1 MFVPGTGTSDPSR
14 SGPHGPRLT
23 CPALDEVQLTERLI
37 AFDTSTPEG
46 LRPALDFVEGWLEGC
61 GAAVERRTLR
71 DRDCILA
78 RVGTGSTRIIFNGH
92 IDVVPAHADQ
102 FRARIED
109 GRVYGRGAYDMKGAL
124 AAMMLAFSDLAKA
137 CDGAVVEL
145 IVVPDEERSEPG
157 PNCTEMLV
165 ADGLRADFVICGE
178 PTDMQV
184 GVQAKGVLMMRAEVE
199 GVAAHGST
207 PWLGR
212 SAILDGVEM
221 YRAISEL
228 PFATESTEL
237 FTQPSIN
244 LGRIVGG
251 DAINKVP
258 DDCRLDIDVRYLP
271 GQDPDDVLAQIRSVG
286 DWRVEVLVERPPAY
300 VDPEHRFVALLL
312 EAVGAYEPTAT
323 SVGRDGASDVVAFLE
338 VGVPA
343 VEFGPRGAGH
353 HGPAEY
359 VEAGCL
365 ASYRRALTDFAR
377 LVGHRG
383 VDTTAEVSAA

>member
-1 MFVPGTGTSDPSR
+1 M
-14 SGPHGPRLT
+14 
-23 CPALDEVQLTERLI
+23 QLTERLI
-37 AFDTSTPEG
+37 AFDTSTAVG
-46 LRPALDFVEGWLEGC
+46 LGPALDFVEGWLEGC
-61 GAAVERRTLR
+61 GATVERRTLNE
-71 DRDCILA
+71 RDCIVA
-78 RVGTGSTRIIFNGH
+78 RVGTGSTRLIFNGH
-92 IDVVPAHADQ
+92 VDVVPGRAEQ
-102 FRARIED
+102 FRARIAD

-124 AAMMLAFSDLAKA
+124 AAMMLAFSDLAKG
-137 CDGAVVEL
+137 CEGAVVEL

-184 GVQAKGVLMMRAEVE
+184 GVQAKGVLMMRAVVE

-212 SAILDGVEM
+212 SAILDGVKM
-221 YRAISEL
+221 YRAIAEL
-228 PFATESTEL
+228 PFATASTEL
-237 FTQPSIN
+237 FTRPSIN
-244 LGRIVGG
+244 LGRIQGG
-251 DAINKVP
+251 DAINKVA
-258 DDCRLDIDVRYLP
+258 DHCRLDIDVRYLP
-271 GQDPDDVLAQIRSVG
+271 GQDPNEVLAQIRSVG
-286 DWRVEVLVERPPAY
+286 DWRIEVLVERPPAY
-300 VDPEHRFVALLL
+300 VDPEHPFVALLL

-323 SVGRDGASDVVAFLE
+323 SVGRDGASDVVAFLQ

-377 LVGHRG
+377 LAGRRG
-383 VDTTAEVSAA
+383 AGAAAEVSAA

>member
-1 MFVPGTGTSDPSR
+1 M
-14 SGPHGPRLT
+14 
-23 CPALDEVQLTERLI
+23 DEVQLTERLI

-61 GAAVERRTLR
+61 GAAVERRTLG
-71 DRDCILA
+71 DRDCVLA
-78 RVGTGSTRIIFNGH
+78 RVGSGSTHIIFNGH
-92 IDVVPAHADQ
+92 IDVVPGHADQ
-102 FRARIED
+102 FHARIED

-124 AAMMLAFSDLAKA
+124 AAMMLAFSDLAKG
-137 CDGAVVEL
+137 CDGTVVEL

-157 PNCTEMLV
+157 PNCTELLV

-237 FTQPSIN
+237 FAQPSIN

-271 GQDPDDVLAQIRSVG
+271 GQDPDEVLAQIRSVG

-300 VDPEHRFVALLL
+300 VDPDHRFVALLL
-312 EAVGAYEPTAT
+312 EAIGAYEPTAT

-377 LVGHRG
+377 LVGRRG
-383 VDTTAEVSAA
+383 AGAAAEVSAA

>member
-1 MFVPGTGTSDPSR
+1 M
-14 SGPHGPRLT
+14 
-23 CPALDEVQLTERLI
+23 
-37 AFDTSTPEG
+37 
-46 LRPALDFVEGWLEGC
+46 
-61 GAAVERRTLR
+61 
-71 DRDCILA
+71 
-78 RVGTGSTRIIFNGH
+78 
-92 IDVVPAHADQ
+92 
-102 FRARIED
+102 
-109 GRVYGRGAYDMKGAL
+109 
-124 AAMMLAFSDLAKA
+124 
-137 CDGAVVEL
+137 
-145 IVVPDEERSEPG
+145 PDEERSEPG

-244 LGRIVGG
+244 LGRIKGG

-271 GQDPDDVLAQIRSVG
+271 GPGSRRGARADP
-286 DWRVEVLVERPPAY
+286 RPSAIGASRCWSSARRHTSTR
-300 VDPEHRFVALLL
+300 EHRFVALLL

-377 LVGHRG
+377 LVGQPGRGHGRGGVRRVSVVEPPAGPPQRPLDHRDATYYQIPRRRRP
-383 VDTTAEVSAA
+383 VLSRAHVERHRRCSASSARRCCSPSDTATMRCPIPTTTAPR